1 MIFEINFNRIN
12 NDKFLIEKLG
22 AKQNKDVEYY
32 SLIIEVKD
40 FYHLKEILKIVDN
53 EYGDFYSAIISFD
66 SPTIYLDNKI

>member
-40 FYHLKEILKIVDN
+40 FYNLKEILKIVDN